1 MMKATKILKFVIS
14 GTMVFGISAGIANA
28 ALITGGMGITGNYT
42 ADPTTLTLNTATGT
56 SGTGDLGDTVTF
68 GTSGTIDN
76 GVITY
81 DPFTAVV
88 DVLQIGGWQFDVA
101 TLIID
106 PLSTTEK
113 LKLSGTGSLSGNG
126 FEATLATWTF
136 SAQNASSYSMSIT
149 SQNVS
154 VAEPAVLVLLALGF
168 IGIGVGQRIRGMS
181 KPGF

>member
-1 MMKATKILKFVIS
+1 MKATKILKFVIS

-68 GTSGTIDN
+68 GTPGTIVN
-76 GVITY
+76 GVIVY
-81 DPFTAVV
+81 DPFTTPVV
-88 DVLQIGGWQFDVA
+88 DVLQIGGWQFDVD

-113 LKLSGTGSLSGNG
+113 LKLSGTGLLSGNG
-126 FEATLATWTF
+126 FDATAATWTF
-136 SAQNASSYSMSIT
+136 SAQTAASYSMSI
-149 SQNVS
+149 NAVP
-154 VAEPAVLVLLALGF
+154 VPAAVWLFGSGLLGLAA
-168 IGIGVGQRIRGMS
+168 VTRRKKAS
-181 KPGF
+181 S